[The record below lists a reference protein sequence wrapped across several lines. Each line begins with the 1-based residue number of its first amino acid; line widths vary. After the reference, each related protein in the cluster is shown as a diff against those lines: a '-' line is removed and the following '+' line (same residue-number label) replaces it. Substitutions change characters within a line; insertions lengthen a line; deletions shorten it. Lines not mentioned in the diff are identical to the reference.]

1 MCAMGDGL
9 RSLWKRRGK
18 ATGPYRACAP
28 HFYPNHYEHYAEK
41 FRTMGGIVESWIDG
55 PDKCPSSVQ
64 LRVTP
69 LSSLN

>member
-1 MCAMGDGL
+1 MHAWYGAWNCRMCELPSRL
-9 RSLWKRRGK
+9 RCEAKGE
-18 ATGPYRACAP
+18 
-28 HFYPNHYEHYAEK
+28 HYEHYAEK

-55 PDKCPSSVQ
+55 PDKCSSSVQ